1 MGACSQIAECSL
13 SAAKIMDSFQKIGM
27 MIQLMAFIVILY
39 KSIMDRCLCSLIALC
54 GEWGEEGI
62 SGDYAEE

>member
-1 MGACSQIAECSL
+1 
-13 SAAKIMDSFQKIGM
+13 M

-62 SGDYAEE
+62 SGDYTGE